1 MENQDPQKKQALIT
15 SMRLLAATAKSRI
28 ELAGRLKEKGYPD
41 PVIQNTLDDLEKQ
54 GFLNDRT
61 YARNLKSQFTFGKPS
76 GSSKIAFELKRHGI
90 SAAIREEVLSEIN
103 PEEERERALDLG
115 RIRWDK
121 ERKAPKEKRRQ
132 RVYSF
137 LVRRGFSFSHA
148 RDVIETLERSD
159 HEGG

>member
-1 MENQDPQKKQALIT
+1 MENQDPQKKQAMIT
-15 SMRLLAATAKSRI
+15 SMRLLAATAKSRA

-41 PVIQNTLDDLEKQ
+41 QVIQNALDDLEKQ

-61 YARNLKSQFTFGKPS
+61 YARNLKSRFTHGKPS
-76 GSSKIAFELKRHGI
+76 GLNKIAFELKRHGI

-103 PEEERERALDLG
+103 PEEERERAFELG
-115 RIRWDK
+115 RIRWNK
-121 ERKAPKEKRRQ
+121 EHKAPQEKRRQ

-148 RDVIETLERSD
+148 RDVIETLERSA